1 MYIKNFVFILLI
13 LTSVSSLKAQFGI
26 GFTVTNDL
34 YMRAANPDDDIA
46 SEGAG
51 SVLMNF
57 GVGPKIW
64 LGGEKASLSL
74 EATAMIAPFAISI
87 VDYKGIGMAA
97 FPLMAK
103 LNFGGM
109 SGLDKEGKFGFYIGA
124 GVQYTRTEL
133 FYVTNGFKD
142 DGGTRALFDTY
153 IGQVG
158 YGFGMSGFAAS
169 LYTRVG
175 YNKDTKA
182 NLFSLGF
189 QFDFN
194 IPKLKEIN
202 SPSSSL

>member
-1 MYIKNFVFILLI
+1 MYLKNVVIFFLLFAG
-13 LTSVSSLKAQFGI
+13 VSSVNAQFGI

-51 SVLMNF
+51 SALFNL
-57 GVGPKIW
+57 GIGPKIW
-64 LGGEKASLSL
+64 VGGEKASLSL
-74 EATAMIAPFAISI
+74 EASAVIAPLAIS
-87 VDYKGIGMAA
+87 VLDYKGVGMAA

-103 LNFGGM
+103 LNLGGM
-109 SGLDKEGKFGFYIGA
+109 SALDKEGKFGFYVGA

-133 FYVTNGFKD
+133 FYVTGGFKD
-142 DGGTRALFDTY
+142 DGGTRELFDTY
-153 IGQVG
+153 IGQIG

-169 LYTRVG
+169 LYTRIG
-175 YNKDTKA
+175 YNTDTKA
-182 NLFSLGF
+182 NVFSLGL

>member
-1 MYIKNFVFILLI
+1 MYIKNFVFILFV
-13 LTSVSSLKAQFGI
+13 LTSLSSLNAQFGI

-109 SGLDKEGKFGFYIGA
+109 SGLDKEGKFGFYIGG

-142 DGGTRALFDTY
+142 DGGSRALFDTY